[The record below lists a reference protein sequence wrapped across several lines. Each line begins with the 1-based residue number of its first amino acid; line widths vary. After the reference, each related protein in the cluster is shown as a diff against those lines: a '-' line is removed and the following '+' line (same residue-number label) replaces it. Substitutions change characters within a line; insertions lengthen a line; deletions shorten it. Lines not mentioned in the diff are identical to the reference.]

1 MLLCDDVLVSRRKN
15 KHTLQGVIGAIG
27 VRQFPA
33 VLGVYV
39 AYLRVSNVY
48 GSQKITVRF
57 EKTRTDQTVFEFEA
71 QLPDQQDPLGV
82 YTLAVDVPPFAV
94 DEAGRYMLSALSDNL
109 PLAQS
114 PIIIQ
119 GPAGSEDPA

>member
-1 MLLCDDVLVSRRKN
+1 MVFDARHEIRSQQTFHQSGDGWTIGGVGRYAVAMAKRKKKSAAKLATEPPTCNCLLLCDDVLVSRRKN

-57 EKTRTDQTVFEFEA
+57 EKTRTD
-71 QLPDQQDPLGV
+71 
-82 YTLAVDVPPFAV
+82 
-94 DEAGRYMLSALSDNL
+94 
-109 PLAQS
+109 
-114 PIIIQ
+114 
-119 GPAGSEDPA
+119 